1 MLEWGSYELRTHIH
15 NLRSQSLDELFPSL
29 SDLPV
34 KISDDSERR
43 ERGMRTDQ
51 KVSDLPMQGKKGFL
65 EYLAVK
71 MDVFCVNSSQNIHL
85 VDLQNDE
92 ANQVVE
98 EFTSQYVIKYPP
110 DPVIF
115 RQRISPTE
123 NGVEGG
129 VETLEGPTLIWG
141 LQTVRQPEKTNI

>member
-1 MLEWGSYELRTHIH
+1 
-15 NLRSQSLDELFPSL
+15 
-29 SDLPV
+29 
-34 KISDDSERR
+34 
-43 ERGMRTDQ
+43 MRTDQ

-71 MDVFCVNSSQNIHL
+71 MDVFCVNSSQNIQL
-85 VDLQNDE
+85 VDLQDDE

-129 VETLEGPTLIWG
+129 VEALEGPTLI
-141 LQTVRQPEKTNI
+141 